1 MEIGK
6 IKQTYRSSA
15 GTDGEND
22 SFCIIRM
29 PDNERICF
37 RRDGIRAG
45 SELLSRF
52 SDCDGCYVVFDVAPN
67 LQGKTKLRAVN
78 VCCLEEADP
87 ETLAIGLSQEV
98 LSSAA
103 VRELLQERCPMA
115 ILGNDPQAYF
125 PLLKKAP
132 IREAFAERARSGK
145 FGSNLSAAIAY
156 YLRKWG
162 KRAVWS
168 PQNWSL
174 IDWKRESP
182 AEMRKMCIQA
192 AKIGINITP
201 MLSEY
206 PFLWREDK
214 DFLKSLSLNAV
225 QTFLLSMK
233 DNLSR
238 EDFKYLYG
246 NLKDKW
252 LRMVLCGIAPLSC
265 ILEVPEAIHDLQ
277 DNRILSL
284 IGEIQWDRT
293 DEAYIAENGP
303 FLSLAQTRNNEG
315 IYRTIASAVLEAW
328 IMEDS
333 PWWPYLS
340 REVQNRVLQ
349 KYRESGVISGSN
361 SALRADLEGFLAR
374 YYPRDKRKAFSFQ
387 QKEAIQA
394 VNGVTLLF
402 AVPGSGKTTVIVA
415 RAGYMV
421 HGLHISP
428 EKHLIMTFGKSAAK
442 EMEDRYKAIFREDG
456 DAIPNFRTIHSFC
469 FNVVARLREKGEI
482 FPMLLKEVGDEKEEG
497 QKQRRAR
504 EIVAAICGLKA
515 KDDRLDDLLQR
526 LNLRRMKRISPQEA
540 RETEWFRGITLEE
553 AWQAWQRKDITQK
566 GILRQ
571 IMNTEA
577 FDEEANVV
585 IDTLATLIGF
595 IKNRML
601 PPAEIRKINYIV
613 GKQERP
619 IEPIYT
625 AYQNYLNRE
634 NLMDFDDMLQRAYQ
648 GLKKYPDILKRYQE
662 QFPYVSLD
670 ETQDTS
676 MLQHEIVALLVGK
689 SGNLFMVGDDDQS
702 IYSFRGAVPSEM
714 LEFKR
719 RYPAGEKL
727 QMGINYRS
735 DINIV
740 RSAERFVKANVK
752 RENKQMRPQSQDPGR
767 IQLVLVPNLSAQ
779 YAYIMEAAK
788 QYLGSGKDDMAI
800 LFRWNASAFPV
811 MAYFYHYGIP
821 FVCRKQQEAIDA
833 VLTRQETKRIMNLLR
848 YSQNLSSMEAF
859 RAAWYVCY
867 RGALVKD
874 DLNIIEQ
881 IWQRNRTQPVAE
893 AALQFLAT
901 KHAEAQKFRNAH
913 QDVLKI
919 AASSPRAAIA
929 FMLRHSE
936 YGIVSESGENSIN
949 TWMRIYAVLS
959 AAELCADTR
968 DFLQMVDTMQ
978 NREIRWHP
986 FSKRICLSTM
996 HSAKGAEFDRVL
1008 LIDTLDDITP
1018 GPETGNDVWYD
1029 AEEERR
1035 LFYVAV
1041 TRARH
1046 ELNILQTD
1054 IYHDRHLVP
1063 SRFIGDYHAENP
1075 CVEVISYS
1083 DGKKRGMMRLAV
1095 PHYVIR
1101 QGPFAGIYSSMDDID
1116 AIHRQAANV
1125 PVIQCPSYVD
1135 AIICMH
1141 KGVSTLNREGL
1152 RIPADLPDTLTGDL
1166 RELAGIGPAE
1176 TVSAER
1182 VREIREKAER
1192 FLQPAGTQ
1200 DLSCAMAN
1208 AFLEVPENLYK
1219 VWVPFLEMLP
1229 SARLPADGRIRIL
1242 EIGAGS
1248 GAVTLGVLQFYWA
1261 LAARNPDRKF
1271 QIEYFLIEE
1280 NETNVEVMSRLLKIP
1295 GSDNFAV
1302 DMYTPLCGDEQEAI
1316 EQFAGAEIDLIIERN
1331 RLNPARDRDRQ
1342 AALVGD
1348 ICAALRNYG
1357 FFLMLEQ
1364 AGPEEIAYLRT
1375 LVSHA
1380 NKTDSLL
1387 YECLTC
1393 DRADVDLSGMQIVQD
1408 MAYAGLREKETES
1421 FSYVLLERKDVEVR
1435 SV

>member
-15 GTDGEND
+15 GTDGGND

-37 RRDGIRAG
+37 RRDGICAG

-168 PQNWSL
+168 QQNWSL

-428 EKHLIMTFGKSAAK
+428 EKHLIMTFGKS
-442 EMEDRYKAIFREDG
+442 
-456 DAIPNFRTIHSFC
+456 FRTIHSFC

-735 DINIV
+735 DMDIV

-788 QYLGSGKDDMAI
+788 QYLGNGKEDMAI

-901 KHAEAQKFRNAH
+901 KPAEAQKFRNAH

-1152 RIPADLPDTLTGDL
+1152 RIPADLPDTLIGDL
-1166 RELAGIGPAE
+1166 RELAGQLPE
-1176 TVSAER
+1176 ELSAEQ
-1182 VREIREKAER
+1182 IREKAELFR
-1192 FLQPAGTQ
+1192 KPAGTH
-1200 DLSCAMAN
+1200 DPVCAMAN
-1208 AFLEVPENLYK
+1208 AFLEAGASDFALKPIK
-1219 VWVPFLEMLP
+1219 APDII
-1229 SARLPADGRIRIL
+1229 SRIKL
-1242 EIGAGS
+1242 H
-1248 GAVTLGVLQFYWA
+1248 L
-1261 LAARNPDRKF
+1261 
-1271 QIEYFLIEE
+1271 
-1280 NETNVEVMSRLLKIP
+1280 RLLRCFDILT
-1295 GSDNFAV
+1295 F
-1302 DMYTPLCGDEQEAI
+1302 L
-1316 EQFAGAEIDLIIERN
+1316 
-1331 RLNPARDRDRQ
+1331 RLQ
-1342 AALVGD
+1342 A
-1348 ICAALRNYG
+1348 
-1357 FFLMLEQ
+1357 
-1364 AGPEEIAYLRT
+1364 
-1375 LVSHA
+1375 
-1380 NKTDSLL
+1380 
-1387 YECLTC
+1387 
-1393 DRADVDLSGMQIVQD
+1393 
-1408 MAYAGLREKETES
+1408 
-1421 FSYVLLERKDVEVR
+1421 VR
-1435 SV
+1435 SSVVTSIAAATVLSMLALFFIQA